1 MWQRNRHNLSERRK
15 FKMDNKE
22 LTHWG
27 IKGMRWGIRRFQNS
41 DGSLTSAGKK
51 RYGDSDEKKEE
62 SYEDQKSRAIK
73 SGSAAEVLR
82 FKGDLTQQEM
92 NYARERIRWE
102 QDMKSISDKDIADG
116 KNKADKFFS
125 GVEKATNYANTGLK
139 AWNTIANIANPF
151 LDVSL
156 PKFDTN
162 ISGGNKKER
171 AAEKKNQHK
180 AEEAANKR
188 KEQEAQKETKRQE
201 RAKKREQESEVLTG
215 TVIGSGN
222 SKSSYKTEGSRSKQT
237 VYDAEWKDVSDK
249 YGSSGQSYVKSI
261 ENTKILSLPAPREED

>member
-1 MWQRNRHNLSERRK
+1 
-15 FKMDNKE
+15 MDNKE